1 MSILRVRN
9 INKTYRSSKVEV
21 RALRDVNLDIKK
33 GEFVSIVGPSGSGK
47 STLLKIIGGIERPDT
62 GYVFIDGLNIQKL
75 SEDNLAIFRRR
86 KIGFVF
92 QFFNLVPVL
101 SVRENILLPILLDNR
116 KVDEAFFKK
125 LVGELNLSDRLD
137 FLPSELSGGGMQRTA
152 LARALISKPSIILAD
167 EPTGNLDTAMSREI
181 VNLLK
186 LSSRAYDQTIILI
199 THSYEVAKAS
209 DRTIKLRDGV
219 IYE

>member
-116 KVDEAFFKK
+116 KVDEAFLK
-125 LVGELNLSDRLD
+125 VSR
-137 FLPSELSGGGMQRTA
+137 
-152 LARALISKPSIILAD
+152 RAKP
-167 EPTGNLDTAMSREI
+167 
-181 VNLLK
+181 K
-186 LSSRAYDQTIILI
+186 W
-199 THSYEVAKAS
+199 
-209 DRTIKLRDGV
+209 
-219 IYE
+219 

>member
-1 MSILRVRN
+1 M
-9 INKTYRSSKVEV
+9 
-21 RALRDVNLDIKK
+21 
-33 GEFVSIVGPSGSGK
+33 
-47 STLLKIIGGIERPDT
+47 
-62 GYVFIDGLNIQKL
+62 KL
-75 SEDNLAIFRRR
+75 
-86 KIGFVF
+86 
-92 QFFNLVPVL
+92 
-101 SVRENILLPILLDNR
+101 
-116 KVDEAFFKK
+116 FKK

-209 DRTIKLRDGV
+209 DRTINLRDGV

>member
-116 KVDEAFFKK
+116 KVDEAFF
-125 LVGELNLSDRLD
+125 
-137 FLPSELSGGGMQRTA
+137 
-152 LARALISKPSIILAD
+152 
-167 EPTGNLDTAMSREI
+167 
-181 VNLLK
+181 
-186 LSSRAYDQTIILI
+186 
-199 THSYEVAKAS
+199 
-209 DRTIKLRDGV
+209 
-219 IYE
+219 

>member
-116 KVDEAFFKK
+116 KVDEAFFK
-125 LVGELNLSDRLD
+125 S
-137 FLPSELSGGGMQRTA
+137 
-152 LARALISKPSIILAD
+152 
-167 EPTGNLDTAMSREI
+167 
-181 VNLLK
+181 
-186 LSSRAYDQTIILI
+186 
-199 THSYEVAKAS
+199 
-209 DRTIKLRDGV
+209 
-219 IYE
+219 

>member
-75 SEDNLAIFRRR
+75 SEDNLAIFREER
-86 KIGFVF
+86 
-92 QFFNLVPVL
+92 
-101 SVRENILLPILLDNR
+101 
-116 KVDEAFFKK
+116 
-125 LVGELNLSDRLD
+125 
-137 FLPSELSGGGMQRTA
+137 
-152 LARALISKPSIILAD
+152 
-167 EPTGNLDTAMSREI
+167 
-181 VNLLK
+181 
-186 LSSRAYDQTIILI
+186 
-199 THSYEVAKAS
+199 
-209 DRTIKLRDGV
+209 
-219 IYE
+219 

>member
-209 DRTIKLRDGV
+209 DRTINLRDGV

>member
-116 KVDEAFFKK
+116 KVDEAFLK
-125 LVGELNLSDRLD
+125 VSR
-137 FLPSELSGGGMQRTA
+137 
-152 LARALISKPSIILAD
+152 RAKP
-167 EPTGNLDTAMSREI
+167 
-181 VNLLK
+181 K
-186 LSSRAYDQTIILI
+186 
-199 THSYEVAKAS
+199 
-209 DRTIKLRDGV
+209 
-219 IYE
+219 

>member
-209 DRTIKLRDGV
+209 DRTIKVRDGV

>member
-116 KVDEAFFKK
+116 KVDEAF
-125 LVGELNLSDRLD
+125 
-137 FLPSELSGGGMQRTA
+137 
-152 LARALISKPSIILAD
+152 
-167 EPTGNLDTAMSREI
+167 
-181 VNLLK
+181 LK
-186 LSSRAYDQTIILI
+186 S
-199 THSYEVAKAS
+199 
-209 DRTIKLRDGV
+209 
-219 IYE
+219 